1 MLMRAPRTRLISSSG
16 SASRSLSAKV
26 IVPVVRACGGSS
38 RMMASDVADLPDPD
52 SPTKPSV
59 PDSGMEKL
67 TSRTAATSPV
77 CVAKLT
83 FRCSTWRSEGT
94 ILHEFDGTGARTYAE
109 SPLRA
114 HLICRD
120 SRLNAFVHR
129 CHKCTLFFQQ
139 RAGRGGEFAFQIQ
152 QALCGKLLRQFNHLF
167 PREIYILAIV
177 RMRHAHRR
185 AFA

>member
-1 MLMRAPRTRLISSSG
+1 MLMRAPRTRRTSSSG
-16 SASRSLSAKV
+16 SASRSAPAKV
-26 IVPVVRACGGSS
+26 ILPIVRACGGSNLII
-38 RMMASDVADLPDPD
+38 ASDVADFTEPD

-129 CHKCTLFFQQ
+129 CHKCRLFFQIG
-139 RAGRGGEFAFQIQ
+139 RA
-152 QALCGKLLRQFNHLF
+152 
-167 PREIYILAIV
+167 
-177 RMRHAHRR
+177 
-185 AFA
+185 